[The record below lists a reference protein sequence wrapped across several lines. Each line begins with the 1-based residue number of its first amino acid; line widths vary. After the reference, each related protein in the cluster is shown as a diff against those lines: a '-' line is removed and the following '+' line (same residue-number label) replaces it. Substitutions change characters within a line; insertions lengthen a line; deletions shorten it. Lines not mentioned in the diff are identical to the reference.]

1 MVTATKRYNIK
12 FAGVDHHNK
21 VAQKVYLDFA
31 NKDDV
36 TGEVT
41 AYAMQMKPKNHF
53 DMELYIG
60 KFQVNDSDITLE
72 PYMSL
77 NNFGHGQTFEVFKD
91 TDGSK
96 WAWVATYA
104 SSKEVDPL
112 GDHWASRIGVIPLD
126 GIDKNASSVHSLTDL
141 NYLGGKKDFSMH
153 RVDAALSS
161 DGTRLAI
168 WTEAKGNSSAQKRI
182 TALDAKPLFNALKK
196 GNIDVKKEPSVLPN
210 GSFFVSSRN
219 ISSYSYPQDSWQGME
234 LSNMTSHGYNWVYLT
249 SGQPGD
255 TTKIVRAP
263 WNFSSP
269 APVTLNV
276 SIPGVSGK
284 HETEAPQL
292 YGNDVYFGI
301 EEKYTTSSGAE
312 SNHHYIYSISKDS
325 F

>member
-1 MVTATKRYNIK
+1 MVTATKRYTLNFK
-12 FAGVDHHNK
+12 TTNK
-21 VAQKVYLDFA
+21 VVQKCYLDF
-31 NKDDV
+31 D
-36 TGEVT
+36 GGY
-41 AYAMQMKPKNHF
+41 AYALQMPAGNTT
-53 DMELYIG
+53 DTLLSRAPLG
-60 KFQVNDSDITLE
+60 DGTTLE
-72 PYMSL
+72 FEDYMML
-77 NNFGHGQTFEVFKD
+77 NNFGHVQTFEVFKD
-91 TDGSK
+91 TDDSK

-141 NYLGGKKDFSMH
+141 NYLGTGNKDFPMH

-168 WTEAKGNSSAQKRI
+168 WTESKGNSSAQKKI

-263 WNFSSP
+263 WNFSSSSP
-269 APVTLNV
+269 KTLSV
-276 SIPGVSGK
+276 SI
-284 HETEAPQL
+284 
-292 YGNDVYFGI
+292 
-301 EEKYTTSSGAE
+301 
-312 SNHHYIYSISKDS
+312 
-325 F
+325 